1 MTDASVTPRG
11 NAAILYVRDAY
22 SVDRADL
29 KGRHAAGAGF
39 LRAVARYLEAPSLYC
54 YARTKDDF
62 NQFAAE
68 VWQYSPRREVRWIDH
83 ARLRQTAE
91 VGALHIADPMLA
103 DWSWHRARHG
113 EHLYSL
119 TGITHSICS
128 TNVLEGF
135 AKAFMAPIMP
145 WDAIICTSRAARG
158 VIEQVHQ
165 DWTERRRGWG
175 HREAPPMPQL
185 PIIPLG
191 VEVGNFDPAGA
202 PEMRARMRAEFD
214 MRDDDVCFLF
224 FGRLSY
230 HAKSHFV
237 PMLQA
242 LEMAAQRTKKRLFLI
257 MAGRF
262 PGEAVELQVRRAM
275 ATFAPSVRVAVV
287 DGRDDERCQQSWHA
301 ADIFTSLSDNL
312 QETFGLTVIEAM
324 AAGLPVVASDWD
336 GYRDTVAHGE
346 SGILIPTWQPPVGA
360 GVELAAR
367 YSSDELT
374 YDRYIG
380 YASLCTPVD
389 VGLCAESY
397 LQLVE
402 NPDRRRRLGE
412 AGRRRA
418 RERFDWKVV
427 IGQYSDLW
435 AELRARREH
444 ACANGFQ
451 PLPSLTD
458 PFKTYAGFS
467 SRQLAPETRLG
478 MAGGIDGEA
487 QVTLVL
493 NLEMNSFGLP
503 TITNEAE
510 LKEIVAQLKDGPLTL
525 AELSVGKAGEA
536 QASRQRAC
544 AFLLK
549 FGVLTV
555 VSEE

>member
-1 MTDASVTPRG
+1 MTDAPETPRG
-11 NAAILYVRDAY
+11 NAAIMYVRDAY

-39 LRAVARYLEAPSLYC
+39 LQAVARYLEVPSLYC

-62 NQFAAE
+62 NHFAAE
-68 VWQYSPRREVRWIDH
+68 VWQHSSRREVRWIDH
-83 ARLRQTAE
+83 ARLRQTSE

-103 DWSWHRARHG
+103 DWAWHRARHG

-145 WDAIICTSRAARG
+145 WDAIVCTSRAARS
-158 VIEQVHQ
+158 VIEQLHR
-165 DWTERRRGWG
+165 DWTERRQGWG
-175 HREAPPMPQL
+175 HREAPPLPQL

-191 VEVGNFDPAGA
+191 VEVGNFNPGDA
-202 PEMRARMRAEFD
+202 PELRAAMRAEFD

-242 LEMAAQRTKKRLFLI
+242 LEMAAQRTRRRLFLI

-262 PGEAVELQVRRAM
+262 PGESIELQVRRAL
-275 ATFAPSVRVAVV
+275 ATFAPSVRIAVV
-287 DGRDDERCQQSWHA
+287 DGRDDERCRQSWHA

-336 GYRDTVAHGE
+336 GYRDTVADGVT
-346 SGILIPTWQPPVGA
+346 GILIPTWIPPVGA
-360 GVELAAR
+360 GAHLAEL
-367 YSSDELT
+367 YSSDQLS

-389 VGLCAESY
+389 VGACAEAY
-397 LQLVE
+397 LQLIE
-402 NPDRRRRLGE
+402 NPDRRRALGE

-418 RERFDWKVV
+418 RERFDWRVV
-427 IGQYSDLW
+427 VGQYSDLW
-435 AELRARREH
+435 AELGRRREH
-444 ACANGFQ
+444 ACANGLR

-458 PFKTYAGFS
+458 PFKTYSGFAS
-467 SRQLAPETRLG
+467 GQLGPATKLG
-478 MAGGIDGEA
+478 LAAGIDAKA
-487 QVTLVL
+487 QVKLLL
-493 NLEMNSFGLP
+493 NHEMNSYGLP
-503 TITNEAE
+503 TITTAAE
-510 LKEIVAQLKDGPLTL
+510 LNAIVTQLKDGPRTL
-525 AELSVGKAGEA
+525 AELSVGDDGVGL
-536 QASRQRAC
+536 ASRQRAC

-549 FGVLTV
+549 FGVLAKIA
-555 VSEE
+555 E